1 MTLDPQLGSSIL
13 ASVEQGFADQVS
25 FTQELMRF
33 TSLRGEEHAVQDF
46 VFRALR
52 DRGYAVE
59 RFEMDRAAL
68 ERHPGAGAFSAQHSR
83 APIVVGIHRPR
94 QERGRSLAPPP
105 LLGGAPPPG
114 YWQRRAH
121 THFAATEQTRL

>member
-13 ASVEQGFADQVS
+13 ASVEQGFAAQVS

-52 DRGYAVE
+52 DRGYAME

-68 ERHPGAGAFSAQHSR
+68 ARHPGRVQNARTPVS
-83 APIVVGIHRPR
+83 
-94 QERGRSLAPPP
+94 E
-105 LLGGAPPPG
+105 
-114 YWQRRAH
+114 
-121 THFAATEQTRL
+121 